1 MRRGEELNAKYDYEI
16 VKGNDELLED
26 VCFSK
31 ETQRSTV
38 DLAGKSRDKGETFS
52 TSKPERNRKRAV
64 KIYMLL
70 CFAGLKPAGTA
81 SRV

>member
-16 VKGNDELLED
+16 VKGNDDLLEN

-31 ETQRSTV
+31 ETQKSTV
-38 DLAGKSRDKGETFS
+38 DLTGESKAFS
-52 TSKPERNRKRAV
+52 SSKQERNRKRAV
-64 KIYMLL
+64 KIYILL

-81 SRV
+81 SGV